1 MIYIYIIY
9 ITAVKYHSYMVF
21 IVVPEVEGSDG
32 SQQKQEGS
40 GYEHHDPGLQ

>member
-1 MIYIYIIY
+1 MIIYIYK
-9 ITAVKYHSYMVF
+9 TAVKYHSYMAF

-40 GYEHHDPGLQ
+40 GYEHRDPGLQ

>member
-1 MIYIYIIY
+1 
-9 ITAVKYHSYMVF
+9 MVF